1 MSAKEE
7 TSRDDVA
14 LIRSTNQ
21 LEVLATRLNSLE
33 ESVKSF
39 NIETDDVLRLDV
51 FSDTL
56 KTVQVEYERKLSD
69 LLAIIPSDNFAE
81 RVEVT
86 NSFYELCGEITVRL
100 KRLLHTHKPPEG
112 RPGTTEVAARM
123 KLPDIPLPIFRVWA
137 YFRKKFTALIN
148 DNESLSDY

>member
-1 MSAKEE
+1 MIPAKEE
-7 TSRDDVA
+7 TYRDQTIDKSA
-14 LIRSTNQ
+14 RSAGHTNE
-21 LEVLATRLNSLE
+21 L
-33 ESVKSF
+33 
-39 NIETDDVLRLDV
+39 IETDDVLRLDV

-69 LLAIIPSDNFAE
+69 LLTI
-81 RVEVT
+81 

>member
-56 KTVQVEYERKLSD
+56 KTVEVEYEGRLSD
-69 LLAIIPSDNFAE
+69 LLAIIPLDDFAT
-81 RVEVT
+81 RVEIT
-86 NSFYELCGEITVRL
+86 NSFYQICSEITVAIAAPA
-100 KRLLHTHKPPEG
+100 K
-112 RPGTTEVAARM
+112 TTR
-123 KLPDIPLPIFRVWA
+123 RSTW
-137 YFRKKFTALIN
+137 YN
-148 DNESLSDY
+148 